1 SLDPKLLVASSALI
15 AQRICLLLLQAGD
28 ECNDR
33 KRGKENST
41 SENVIDSEN
50 MIKLAPDT
58 ANSKGARKAAKKAKP
73 ARVPRQRPV
82 LVGPF
87 LIASRSDGKRS
98 RGNA

>member
-1 SLDPKLLVASSALI
+1 MSVTTANA
-15 AQRICLLLLQAGD
+15 AR
-28 ECNDR
+28 R
-33 KRGKENST
+33 NST

-98 RGNA
+98 RGNADGRGSARRSPPKRNDF